1 MYLNK
6 LETHDLSFD
15 IILLDWDTKVLQN
28 NVVQFQKFKVRNE
41 YKALSELKEVMRK
54 LKDDGVAL
62 TCCRLPHDSVRES
75 IIIEC
80 VGFKFIEMVIHPFI
94 DLFSIEEF
102 SVDKSI
108 KIEEAESSD
117 LEELSLIAEV
127 AFKDDRFTI
136 DPRIPSRIAGERYR
150 NWVLSCDD
158 HPTQRAYKFSQKGK
172 TLGFFIIEEDEQIKK
187 AYWHLTAISPQYQ
200 GLGFGTRCWQ
210 AMLDFHR
217 KRGMQE
223 VSTTISTRNVSVLNL
238 YSKLNFRFKA
248 PQSTFH
254 WVNPSLIKQYS

>member
-1 MYLNK
+1 MHN
-6 LETHDLSFD
+6 S
-15 IILLDWDTKVLQN
+15 
-28 NVVQFQKFKVRNE
+28 VVQFQKFKVRNE
-41 YKALSELKEVMRK
+41 YKALSELKEVMRQ
-54 LKDDGVAL
+54 LKDDGIAL
-62 TCCRLPHDSVRES
+62 ACCRLPHDSIRES

-136 DPRIPSRIAGERYR
+136 DPRIPNRIAGERYR

-223 VSTTISTRNVSVLNL
+223 VSTTISTRNVAVLNL

-254 WVNPSLIKQYS
+254 WVNPSLMKQHS